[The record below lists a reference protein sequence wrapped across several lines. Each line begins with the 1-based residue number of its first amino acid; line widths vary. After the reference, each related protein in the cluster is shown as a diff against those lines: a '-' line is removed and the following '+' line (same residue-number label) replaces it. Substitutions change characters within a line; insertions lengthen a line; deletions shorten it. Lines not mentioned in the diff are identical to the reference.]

1 VSTSQDFHGGAEFA
15 KVPRAPGLYAWYYKP
30 VIADP
35 AVIARALAS
44 FLGRPGELHADVMT
58 RYGLRLS
65 ARSPL
70 AAQYGS
76 DRKSPEQV
84 VEDAVAVAEGFVAD
98 FFTSEALQ
106 HFTRPIYIGI
116 ARNLYDRIYDGHYA
130 QLDDLWDS
138 ASRVSRFMTA
148 HPGTSVDEV
157 ASMLNLKHS
166 FALEARVRGIAPR
179 DLLVRVYAI
188 QNLPV
193 DIGRDE
199 DDAPSRR
206 ALERLL
212 QLIADPIFGRR

>member
-1 VSTSQDFHGGAEFA
+1 MSTSEDFHGGAEFA

-35 AVIARALAS
+35 AAIARALSS
-44 FLGRPGELHADVMT
+44 FLGRPGEIHADVVT

-76 DRKSPEQV
+76 ERKSPQEV
-84 VEDAVAVAEGFVAD
+84 VEEAVAVAEGFVSD
-98 FFTSEALQ
+98 FFTSDAVQ

-116 ARNLYDRIYDGHYA
+116 ARNLHERIYDGHYST
-130 QLDDLWDS
+130 LDELWDS
-138 ASRVSRFMTA
+138 GSRVSRYLTA
-148 HPGTSVDEV
+148 HPGAGVDDV
-157 ASMLNLKHS
+157 AGALNLKHS
-166 FALEARVRGIAPR
+166 FALEARVRGIAAR
-179 DLLVRVYAI
+179 DLLVRVYAV
-188 QNLPV
+188 QNLPA
-193 DIGRDE
+193 DLGRDE